1 MKGYS
6 SIAKCR
12 SNGDQI
18 QRVFIFVDASPLIRD
33 GDRWARQL
41 PVGFVQLDPLDT
53 DSISFPALHGLDV
66 VINGGDADR
75 VNFIA
80 QKVLDAKPRLI
91 VTNNGHSMEIIS
103 CN

>member
-6 SIAKCR
+6 NIQKCR
-12 SNGDQI
+12 SRGDAI
-18 QRVFIFVDASPLIRD
+18 QRAFIFVDASPLIRD

-41 PVGFVQLDPLDT
+41 PVGFILVDPLDT
-53 DSISFPALHGLDV
+53 DSISFHALRGMDV
-66 VINGGDADR
+66 VINGGDKDR

-80 QKVLDAKPRLI
+80 QKVLDARPARI
-91 VTNNGHSMEIIS
+91 VTNDGYSMEIIS